1 MTQVLLAL
9 AVTPYQVVELVV
21 VAATPLL
28 IYGIMREASH
38 SLTGYARLLVI
49 GVLVVVAVIYF
60 ASVALG

>member
-1 MTQVLLAL
+1 M
-9 AVTPYQVVELVV
+9 TPYQVAEAVV
-21 VAATPLL
+21 VVLTLGV
-28 IYGIMREASH
+28 IYGILREASH